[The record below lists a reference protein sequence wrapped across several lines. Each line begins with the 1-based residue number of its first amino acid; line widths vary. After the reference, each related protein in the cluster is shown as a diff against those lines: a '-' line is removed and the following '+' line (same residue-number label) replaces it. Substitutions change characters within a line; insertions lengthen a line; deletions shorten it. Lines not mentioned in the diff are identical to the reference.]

1 MRTGLLSAVTAA
13 TLGLGAAACD
23 TEADSPLVEDP
34 GTVETPTE
42 EGTTDE
48 PTDESTEEETDGGED
63 GGSGEGGGNSGPG

>member
-1 MRTGLLSAVTAA
+1 MRTRLRRAVTAA
-13 TLGLGAAACD
+13 ILGLGAVACD

-48 PTDESTEEETDGGED
+48 PTDEPTEEETDGGED
-63 GGSGEGGGNSGPG
+63 GSSGEDGGSSGPG